1 MIERPAGENLPGGI
15 VLGQDSLVRLLHG
28 VEGEGQVVKNGRGG
42 ELQIAYA
49 VDVAGCGL
57 GAMLETCGSAG
68 KDVKEGAPS
77 RMMIE
82 S

>member
-1 MIERPAGENLPGGI
+1 MTVNAQAEA
-15 VLGQDSLVRLLHG
+15 LHTAH
-28 VEGEGQVVKNGRGG
+28 
-42 ELQIAYA
+42 ELNEPEQ
-49 VDVAGCGL
+49 
-57 GAMLETCGSAG
+57 MLETCGSAG